1 LEKRLI
7 QQSVIQSH
15 SEIVAHAPAA
25 LVCRHRLLAAVEA
38 VAIGEG

>member
-25 LVCRHRLLAAVEA
+25 LVCRQRALAVLQA
-38 VAIGEG
+38 VAVGEA